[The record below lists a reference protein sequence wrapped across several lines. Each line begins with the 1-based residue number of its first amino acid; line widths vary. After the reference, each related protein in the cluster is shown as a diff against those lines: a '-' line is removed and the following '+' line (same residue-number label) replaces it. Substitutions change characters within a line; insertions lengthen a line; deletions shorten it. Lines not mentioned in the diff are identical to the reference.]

1 MSLEFERVQKLMS
14 NFPGKVPKWEEAG
27 PSPHGGWEEED
38 FGGRACS
45 PGCEWD
51 NVQAF
56 SWAKWTP
63 QRHLGLS
70 HLVEFQPK
78 STAQQGEMRVER
90 VYMEF
95 ALE

>member
-27 PSPHGGWEEED
+27 PAPHGGWEEED

-51 NVQAF
+51 NGAGF
-56 SWAKWTP
+56 L
-63 QRHLGLS
+63 LGQVDTS
-70 HLVEFQPK
+70 EAPGIESFGGVP
-78 STAQQGEMRVER
+78 AQEHRSAG
-90 VYMEF
+90 
-95 ALE
+95 